1 MIRLGIDFGG
11 LVMSFSDRIIQLK
24 KERKLLQKDIASSVG
39 LSLRAYQYYEK
50 GQKEPTLSV
59 LLRLADYFDV
69 SLDYL
74 VGRSDDPARH

>member
-1 MIRLGIDFGG
+1 MTDFP
-11 LVMSFSDRIIQLK
+11 SRIIQLK
-24 KERKLLQKDIASSVG
+24 TERKLLQKDIASSIG

-50 GQKEPTLSV
+50 GQKEPTLST

-74 VGRSDDPARH
+74 VGRSDDPQRR

>member
-11 LVMSFSDRIIQLK
+11 LVMSFSDRIVQLK
-24 KERKLLQKDIASSVG
+24 NERKLLQKDIASSVG

-74 VGRSDDPARH
+74 VGLSDTPERR

>member
-1 MIRLGIDFGG
+1 MIRHVIDFGG

-24 KERKLLQKDIASSVG
+24 NERKLLQKDIASSVG

-74 VGRSDDPARH
+74 VGLSDTPERH